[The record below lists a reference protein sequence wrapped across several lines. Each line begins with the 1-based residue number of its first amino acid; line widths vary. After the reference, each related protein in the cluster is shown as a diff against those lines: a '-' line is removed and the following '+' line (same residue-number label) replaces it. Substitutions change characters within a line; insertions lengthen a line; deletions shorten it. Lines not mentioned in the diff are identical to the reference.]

1 MSTVA
6 IYQRPDGGLSL
17 MPLAR
22 DRAEEETEGDFLD
35 AAFRRVE
42 AVFPGGSR
50 LGLHPVEV
58 IDAAYATDGDF
69 RDAWRWNAGALEVD
83 LDAAR
88 AVQAERLRVAREP
101 LLKDLDVAY
110 MRALEQGKDTTIV
123 VAEKQ
128 RLRDLPALAMAAG
141 SVAALRLVT
150 A

>member
-22 DRAEEETEGDFLD
+22 EQGEDETDNDFLD

-42 AVFPGGSR
+42 AVFPGGVR
-50 LGLHPVEV
+50 LGLHPVEA

-69 RDAWRWNAGALEVD
+69 RDAWRWNSGALLVD
-83 LDAAR
+83 LDAAKV
-88 AVQAERLRVAREP
+88 VQAERLRVAREP
-101 LLKDLDVAY
+101 LLAALDVAY
-110 MRALEQGKDTTIV
+110 MRAQEQGDDTAAI

-128 RLRDLPALAMAAG
+128 RLRDLPALAMAADTLG
-141 SVAALRLVT
+141 ALRAIT